1 MHKVFYQCFCSLFIT
16 TQGKFTFQK
25 LEIDAKCNR
34 PANLQLI
41 FSSTFK
47 KRHLK
52 LSTPTHNYKFQ
63 RDDKIG
69 RVMETFW
76 YHARLI
82 LCPGLITL
90 IPIVSKAF
98 RQLLIPIEC
107 QDNSTIPLPPPLSH
121 PMIFYWNN
129 IDFWHLKTSHSSDTV
144 TKLDTW
150 WKLNLVSLQS

>member
-1 MHKVFYQCFCSLFIT
+1 MFLLVVHYNTGQIHISKIRNWRKMQQTSKLAINIFIDRI
-16 TQGKFTFQK
+16 
-25 LEIDAKCNR
+25 L
-34 PANLQLI
+34 
-41 FSSTFK
+41 TFK